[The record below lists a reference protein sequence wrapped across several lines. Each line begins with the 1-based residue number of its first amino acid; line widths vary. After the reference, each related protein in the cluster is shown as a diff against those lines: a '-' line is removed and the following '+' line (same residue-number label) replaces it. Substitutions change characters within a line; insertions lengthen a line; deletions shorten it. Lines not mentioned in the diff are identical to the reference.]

1 MSRILTLSYSF
12 LFLRRFIC
20 TLAKFAI
27 FFTLISMISQIL
39 QICFYKQLFLNVLC
53 DLAVIICGIS
63 DICVPI
69 LFSR

>member
-27 FFTLISMISQIL
+27 FFHADFDDFTDLAD
-39 QICFYKQLFLNVLC
+39 LFLQT
-53 DLAVIICGIS
+53 IIS
-63 DICVPI
+63 
-69 LFSR
+69 